1 MLSAKNMVRSAARTR
16 ELKKKNQT
24 LDFPLGLGKGR
35 MTSCNLTFL
44 KKTRAPGMEGS
55 PEATEAGSHFGC
67 RACASLE
74 NSNDIL
80 PAFRM
85 PIMTSVRLDSPES
98 GKGAEEGGR
107 EQRSQ
112 RKRRSTPGTAHPAG
126 SRVTCRQEPF
136 LWHYTC

>member
-1 MLSAKNMVRSAARTR
+1 
-16 ELKKKNQT
+16 
-24 LDFPLGLGKGR
+24 
-35 MTSCNLTFL
+35 
-44 KKTRAPGMEGS
+44 MEGS
-55 PEATEAGSHFGC
+55 PEATEARSHFGC
-67 RACASLE
+67 CACASLE
-74 NSNDIL
+74 NSDDIL

-107 EQRSQ
+107 QQGGQ

-126 SRVTCRQEPF
+126 SRVTCRQEQF